1 MSGNGATAERSVHER
16 MIAIIGEL
24 PAIGKNQKNQQQGFM
39 FRGHDDILN
48 ALNPLLVKHGVVV
61 VPDVLEREI
70 AQRTTAKGGVM
81 YEVNLHVRY
90 RFYGPAGD
98 SIEAS
103 TWGEGTD
110 SGDKATNKAMTMAFK
125 NVLSQAFAISSA
137 ELSDSDAET
146 PEATTGRTADKM
158 TTPQRNKIFALIKD
172 LETLKVPVPAPHADW
187 KAMTDARCHEL
198 YSVGIG
204 GLSKDQASEL
214 IEAMS
219 AHVKAVI
226 DAGGGDS
233 AFKAP
238 QATDEQPTLVPAEDG
253 VPF

>member
-1 MSGNGATAERSVHER
+1 MSGNGSAPERSVHER
-16 MIAIIGEL
+16 MIAIIGDL

-48 ALNPLLVKHGVVV
+48 ALNPLLAQHGVVV
-61 VPDVLEREI
+61 VPDVLERQI

-137 ELSDSDAET
+137 ELSDSDADT
-146 PEATTGRTADKM
+146 PEETTGRTPPKM
-158 TTPQRNKIFALIKD
+158 STPQRNKIFALIKD

-198 YSVGIG
+198 YSVNLKD
-204 GLSKDQASEL
+204 LSKDQASEL

-233 AFKAP
+233 AFKPPVAK
-238 QATDEQPTLVPAEDG
+238 DGQPELVPTGEEY
-253 VPF
+253 PF